1 MPGSVGQFFLRN
13 WLLKLA
19 AVFFA
24 VMLYV
29 AVAAQ
34 QPLTETF
41 ALRLSVA
48 PPPGRALRQAPP
60 SIAVT
65 VQGKGSEIL
74 KLRNIPRT
82 ISKTVPDTL
91 TGSLWR
97 LHLLPGDIT
106 LPKGVEVQV
115 SDISPRDV
123 DIVVDSAARRDV
135 RIAPRVT
142 LEKDSGFALLGI
154 TAVPPTARLI
164 GPPKSLAG
172 VESVTTQPT
181 QIASV
186 PGPVYRTVALDTQA
200 LGVARITPREVRL
213 VAEVAAL
220 AQRVFAGVPVATA
233 ASGFAGWEL
242 VSERVQVSVGG
253 PAARVERL
261 TRDSLRVVA
270 HLVRPGAPG
279 GYARLSVQ
287 APSGITARASPD
299 SVALK
304 RKGGLSVGVVYAR
317 PLAYAGARAL
327 IGVHHMEGPL
337 FAPAVEDPELAP
349 PFVALLVSGGHTLL
363 LDVPAWGRYRLLG
376 QTRDDAAGEAFD
388 KGATLLGL
396 GYPGGPA
403 IERLAVQGYPARV
416 SFPGPLREEGVE
428 FSFSGLKTA
437 VLRAVRASTDLERD
451 RPHLARAFQDAVLDV
466 LVTKLERAVRLTG
479 YRTAV
484 LGGGVACSRALAT
497 LATERLAGLARVAVA
512 SPRLNVDNA
521 AMIARAG
528 WRRLGQGE
536 RSDWT
541 LDARTQ

>member
-13 WLLKLA
+13 WVLRLG
-19 AVFFA
+19 AVFCA
-24 VMLYV
+24 VLLSV
-29 AVAAQ
+29 AVAAR

-82 ISKTVPDTL
+82 ISKPVPDTL

-142 LEKDSGFALLGI
+142 LEKDAGLALLRV

-213 VAEVAAL
+213 VAEGAAVAPR
-220 AQRVFAGVPVATA
+220 RVAGVPGATA
-233 ASGFAGWEL
+233 ASGLAGWEL
-242 VSERVQVSVGG
+242 VSERVPGSVGG
-253 PAARVERL
+253 PAARGARR
-261 TRDSLRVVA
+261 TRD
-270 HLVRPGAPG
+270 
-279 GYARLSVQ
+279 
-287 APSGITARASPD
+287 
-299 SVALK
+299 
-304 RKGGLSVGVVYAR
+304 
-317 PLAYAGARAL
+317 
-327 IGVHHMEGPL
+327 GP
-337 FAPAVEDPELAP
+337 
-349 PFVALLVSGGHTLL
+349 
-363 LDVPAWGRYRLLG
+363 R
-376 QTRDDAAGEAFD
+376 
-388 KGATLLGL
+388 
-396 GYPGGPA
+396 
-403 IERLAVQGYPARV
+403 
-416 SFPGPLREEGVE
+416 
-428 FSFSGLKTA
+428 
-437 VLRAVRASTDLERD
+437 
-451 RPHLARAFQDAVLDV
+451 
-466 LVTKLERAVRLTG
+466 
-479 YRTAV
+479 
-484 LGGGVACSRALAT
+484 GVADRA
-497 LATERLAGLARVAVA
+497 R
-512 SPRLNVDNA
+512 
-521 AMIARAG
+521 
-528 WRRLGQGE
+528 
-536 RSDWT
+536 
-541 LDARTQ
+541 

>member
-135 RIAPRVT
+135 RIAP
-142 LEKDSGFALLGI
+142 
-154 TAVPPTARLI
+154 P
-164 GPPKSLAG
+164 
-172 VESVTTQPT
+172 
-181 QIASV
+181 
-186 PGPVYRTVALDTQA
+186 
-200 LGVARITPREVRL
+200 
-213 VAEVAAL
+213 
-220 AQRVFAGVPVATA
+220 AT
-233 ASGFAGWEL
+233 
-242 VSERVQVSVGG
+242 
-253 PAARVERL
+253 RVERL

-270 HLVRPGAPG
+270 HLVRPAGPG

-287 APSGITARASPD
+287 APNGIAARAIPD

-304 RKGGLSVGVVYAR
+304 RKGG
-317 PLAYAGARAL
+317 
-327 IGVHHMEGPL
+327 
-337 FAPAVEDPELAP
+337 
-349 PFVALLVSGGHTLL
+349 
-363 LDVPAWGRYRLLG
+363 
-376 QTRDDAAGEAFD
+376 
-388 KGATLLGL
+388 
-396 GYPGGPA
+396 
-403 IERLAVQGYPARV
+403 
-416 SFPGPLREEGVE
+416 
-428 FSFSGLKTA
+428 
-437 VLRAVRASTDLERD
+437 
-451 RPHLARAFQDAVLDV
+451 
-466 LVTKLERAVRLTG
+466 
-479 YRTAV
+479 
-484 LGGGVACSRALAT
+484 
-497 LATERLAGLARVAVA
+497 
-512 SPRLNVDNA
+512 
-521 AMIARAG
+521 
-528 WRRLGQGE
+528 RRG
-536 RSDWT
+536 
-541 LDARTQ
+541 

>member
-19 AVFFA
+19 ALFFA

-34 QPLTETF
+34 QPLTESF
-41 ALRLSVA
+41 ALRLSIA

-60 SIAVT
+60 TIAVT

-97 LHLLPGDIT
+97 LHLSPGDVT
-106 LPKGVEVQV
+106 LPKGVEGVQV

-154 TAVPPTARLI
+154 TVVPPTARLI

-213 VAEVAAL
+213 VGEVAAL
-220 AQRVFAGVPVATA
+220 AQRVFAGVPVTTA

-270 HLVRPGAPG
+270 HLVRPGGPA

-287 APSGITARASPD
+287 APTGINARAIPD

-304 RKGGLSVGVVYAR
+304 RKGG
-317 PLAYAGARAL
+317 
-327 IGVHHMEGPL
+327 
-337 FAPAVEDPELAP
+337 
-349 PFVALLVSGGHTLL
+349 
-363 LDVPAWGRYRLLG
+363 
-376 QTRDDAAGEAFD
+376 
-388 KGATLLGL
+388 
-396 GYPGGPA
+396 
-403 IERLAVQGYPARV
+403 
-416 SFPGPLREEGVE
+416 
-428 FSFSGLKTA
+428 
-437 VLRAVRASTDLERD
+437 
-451 RPHLARAFQDAVLDV
+451 
-466 LVTKLERAVRLTG
+466 
-479 YRTAV
+479 
-484 LGGGVACSRALAT
+484 
-497 LATERLAGLARVAVA
+497 
-512 SPRLNVDNA
+512 
-521 AMIARAG
+521 
-528 WRRLGQGE
+528 RRG
-536 RSDWT
+536 
-541 LDARTQ
+541 

>member
-48 PPPGRALRQAPP
+48 PPPGRRLRQAPP
-60 SIAVT
+60 TIAVT

-97 LHLLPGDIT
+97 LHLSPGDVT
-106 LPKGVEVQV
+106 LPKGVEGVQV

-154 TAVPPTARLI
+154 TVVPPTARLI

-200 LGVARITPREVRL
+200 LGVVRITPREVRL
-213 VAEVAAL
+213 VGEVAAL
-220 AQRVFAGVPVATA
+220 AQRVRSEEHT
-233 ASGFAGWEL
+233 SEL
-242 VSERVQVSVGG
+242 QS
-253 PAARVERL
+253 PCN
-261 TRDSLRVVA
+261 
-270 HLVRPGAPG
+270 LVCR
-279 GYARLSVQ
+279 
-287 APSGITARASPD
+287 
-299 SVALK
+299 
-304 RKGGLSVGVVYAR
+304 
-317 PLAYAGARAL
+317 
-327 IGVHHMEGPL
+327 
-337 FAPAVEDPELAP
+337 
-349 PFVALLVSGGHTLL
+349 LL
-363 LDVPAWGRYRLLG
+363 L
-376 QTRDDAAGEAFD
+376 E
-388 KGATLLGL
+388 K
-396 GYPGGPA
+396 
-403 IERLAVQGYPARV
+403 
-416 SFPGPLREEGVE
+416 
-428 FSFSGLKTA
+428 K
-437 VLRAVRASTDLERD
+437 
-451 RPHLARAFQDAVLDV
+451 
-466 LVTKLERAVRLTG
+466 
-479 YRTAV
+479 
-484 LGGGVACSRALAT
+484 
-497 LATERLAGLARVAVA
+497 
-512 SPRLNVDNA
+512 
-521 AMIARAG
+521 
-528 WRRLGQGE
+528 
-536 RSDWT
+536 
-541 LDARTQ
+541 

>member
-1 MPGSVGQFFLRN
+1 MIRRPPRSTLFPYTTLFRSPAGARRGGDRGPRPAARHGGESGVRRPDLSPRLRRQDPPGPRADRGPRLARLPRGGWRHHASDDRRRPRRRRRHLRDRQRRVHERGPRPRGAGAAAPLPGDRMTNGRQWSVALGVVMAVVFGIALAIKIRPQVNLVAVGSRAPQFTATDLASGRVTTLADYRGTVVLLNVWATWCQPCRVEMPSLERLHRRLGGADFRVVAVRVG
-13 WLLKLA
+13 A

-91 TGSLWR
+91 TGSVWR

-304 RKGGLSVGVVYAR
+304 RKGG
-317 PLAYAGARAL
+317 
-327 IGVHHMEGPL
+327 
-337 FAPAVEDPELAP
+337 
-349 PFVALLVSGGHTLL
+349 
-363 LDVPAWGRYRLLG
+363 
-376 QTRDDAAGEAFD
+376 
-388 KGATLLGL
+388 
-396 GYPGGPA
+396 
-403 IERLAVQGYPARV
+403 
-416 SFPGPLREEGVE
+416 
-428 FSFSGLKTA
+428 
-437 VLRAVRASTDLERD
+437 
-451 RPHLARAFQDAVLDV
+451 
-466 LVTKLERAVRLTG
+466 
-479 YRTAV
+479 
-484 LGGGVACSRALAT
+484 
-497 LATERLAGLARVAVA
+497 
-512 SPRLNVDNA
+512 
-521 AMIARAG
+521 
-528 WRRLGQGE
+528 RRG
-536 RSDWT
+536 
-541 LDARTQ
+541 